1 MVKQKKNRTKRAP
14 ARTTFG
20 AVSSITTA
28 PVSIGNSVRGSKP
41 RIKQTVDGA
50 RIVGRDFAFGLSGTA
65 STVTNWE
72 LIGGMPITP
81 CVLPSSVLRNYCQMF
96 QFFKV
101 HRMIV
106 HYITSSATS
115 QTGDVVFYY
124 ERDRD
129 APAPDYSNSNFLPYV
144 LSDEATI
151 IGPQWMN
158 HSASITPTGDW
169 KSTLY
174 GNQTDLNEDA
184 AGTVFMFSKTN
195 TTSSPGYILIDYDI
209 SFKSMAVNP
218 RAGSLPI
225 ARGQSNFVCF
235 TLSTTTGLG
244 NSVRFDSATV
254 GKNIANVTSS
264 MPTGDSGGDIYK
276 VIVQATASQQV
287 NAAWTGT
294 PAYTLATLFRYADN
308 TNITLDDGFTCYAS
322 ANVSS
327 SPGQFYF
334 YATLEQAVTDTRP
347 LEWQIASVSPLVNL
361 CCEIQLVRNV
371 DALTQSAY

>member
-1 MVKQKKNRTKRAP
+1 MVKQKKNRARRAP
-14 ARTTFG
+14 KRTTFG

-41 RIKQTVDGA
+41 RIQQTVDGA
-50 RIVGRDFAFGLSGTA
+50 RVVGRDFAFGLSGTA

-72 LIGGMPITP
+72 LIGGMPVTP

-101 HRMIV
+101 NKVLV

-124 ERDRD
+124 ERDRN
-129 APAPDYSNSNFLPYV
+129 APAPDYSNSNFLPYI

-158 HSASITPTGDW
+158 HTALINPPPEW

-174 GNQTDLNEDA
+174 GNQPDLNEDA
-184 AGTVFMFSKTN
+184 AGTVFMFSKTS

-225 ARGQSNFVCF
+225 ARGQSNFICL
-235 TLSTTTGLG
+235 TNTTTTSSGATAA
-244 NSVRFDSATV
+244 FTSAST
-254 GKNIANVTSS
+254 GKNISNVTSS
-264 MPTGDSGGDIYK
+264 LPTGDALGDIYK
-276 VIVQATASQQV
+276 LIVQATASQQV
-287 NAAWTGT
+287 NATWTGT
-294 PAYTLATLFRYADN
+294 PAQTLATLLQYQDN
-308 TNITLDDGFTCYAS
+308 TAIALDDGFTCFMRQIN
-322 ANVSS
+322 ANSFV
-327 SPGQFYF
+327 FYS
-334 YATLEQAVTDTRP
+334 TPENAVTDTGRM
-347 LEWQIASVSPLVNL
+347 EWQIASVSPTVNL
-361 CCEIQLVRNV
+361 CCEIQLVRSV
-371 DALTQSAY
+371 DGLTQSAY

>member
-1 MVKQKKNRTKRAP
+1 MVKQKKGRAQRAP
-14 ARTTFG
+14 KRTTFG

-41 RIKQTVDGA
+41 RVKQTVDGA
-50 RIVGRDFAFGLSGTA
+50 RIVGRDFAFALSGTA

-72 LIGGMPITP
+72 LIGGMPVTP

-96 QFFKV
+96 QFFRV
-101 HRMIV
+101 HRMVV

-124 ERDRD
+124 ERDRL
-129 APAPDYSNSNFLPYV
+129 APCPDYSNSNFLPYV
-144 LSDEATI
+144 LSDESTI

-158 HSASITPTGDW
+158 HSALISPPAEW

-184 AGTVFMFSKTN
+184 SGTVFLFSKTN
-195 TTSSPGYILIDYDI
+195 TTNSPGYILIDYDI

-225 ARGQSNFVCF
+225 ARGQSNFICLTRTTAV
-235 TLSTTTGLG
+235 TAGNAVLWDSNST
-244 NSVRFDSATV
+244 
-254 GKNIANVTSS
+254 GKNISNVVSS
-264 MPTGDSGGDIYK
+264 MPTGDSQGDVYK

-287 NAAWTGT
+287 NATWTGT
-294 PAYTLATLFRYADN
+294 PTPTLANLFRYADDLS
-308 TNITLDDGFTCYAS
+308 IALDDGFTCYLVYNTLGAT
-322 ANVSS
+322 
-327 SPGQFYF
+327 GRL
-334 YATLEQAVTDTRP
+334 YATLENAITNTFP
-347 LEWQIASVSPLVNL
+347 LEFATSYTTPTINL
-361 CCEIQLVRNV
+361 CCEIQLVRNF